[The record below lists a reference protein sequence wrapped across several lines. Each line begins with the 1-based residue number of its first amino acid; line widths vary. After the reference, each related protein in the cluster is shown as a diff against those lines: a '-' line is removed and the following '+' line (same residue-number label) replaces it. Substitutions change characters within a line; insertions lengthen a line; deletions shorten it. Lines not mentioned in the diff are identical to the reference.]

1 MSFFDK
7 LGKTVTNTAHSV
19 VEKTKSS
26 TETIRL
32 NGLINDEEKNIN
44 AAYLNM
50 GRKYAEL
57 HTADAE
63 PEFQEFLSAIAASQE
78 KIAEYREQIR
88 KTKHLLIC
96 QGCGAEIP
104 ETVLYCTKCG
114 AENPVGKQLAEE
126 RAAREAAERAQ
137 REAEAAARQ
146 AAAQAP
152 QAPVVQSAVRTAA
165 SPAWLAR
172 CSAPSAEIPLWLR
185 HLRLHRLRLP
195 LRQNSRFPSR
205 FRLKRLPY
213 LPHRLHRQLL
223 PQKHRRHSPQNRKW
237 LQLRKQRLLLRR
249 LHRQKCR
256 DGFAPT
262 AAIRFRRRIIS
273 VPAAVTK

>member
-1 MSFFDK
+1 MQ
-7 LGKTVTNTAHSV
+7 
-19 VEKTKSS
+19 
-26 TETIRL
+26 
-32 NGLINDEEKNIN
+32 KNV
-44 AAYLNM
+44 
-50 GRKYAEL
+50 
-57 HTADAE
+57 
-63 PEFQEFLSAIAASQE
+63 PQE
-78 KIAEYREQIR
+78 KPPKEHSGKR
-88 KTKHLLIC
+88 KLL
-96 QGCGAEIP
+96 
-104 ETVLYCTKCG
+104 
-114 AENPVGKQLAEE
+114 PVRRLL
-126 RAAREAAERAQ
+126 RHHRLRL
-137 REAEAAARQ
+137 
-146 AAAQAP
+146 
-152 QAPVVQSAVRTAA
+152 VQSAVRTAA
-165 SPAWLAR
+165 SPAWLVR